1 MRKNSIMI
9 KNIVFD
15 VGMVLIDFCWA
26 QHCRNLGFSED
37 IIKAFDAN
45 MISSEYWDLM
55 DEGLISE
62 QDAIL
67 QFIKAMPQYKEQI
80 ELFWSKPEGF
90 VEEYPYAA
98 PMIQQLKKKG
108 YKVYLLS
115 NYPLGMYRVHW
126 PTFSFFKEVDGY
138 IVSAQECMKK
148 PDERIYRLLCDR
160 YQIKAEEC
168 LFVDDRQVN
177 VDAAISVGMES
188 VLFQGYDKLMKYLKI
203 EL

>member
-1 MRKNSIMI
+1 MDKNI

-37 IIKAFDAN
+37 IIECFDKN
-45 MISSEYWDLM
+45 MISSEYWDKM
-55 DEGLISE
+55 DEGIIME
-62 QDAIL
+62 EDAIRE
-67 QFIKAMPQYKEQI
+67 FIKAMPQYQEEI
-80 ELFWSKPEGF
+80 EIFWKHPEGF
-90 VEEYPYAA
+90 VQEYSYAT

-115 NYPLGMYRVHW
+115 NYPLGMYQVHW
-126 PTFSFFKEVDGY
+126 PMFSFFLEVDGY

-160 YQIKAEEC
+160 YQLKAEEC
-168 LFVDDRQVN
+168 LFIDDRQVN
-177 VDAAISVGMES
+177 VDAAITMGMKS
-188 VLFQGYDKLMKYLKI
+188 VLFEEYEELANYLNI
-203 EL
+203 EI

>member
-1 MRKNSIMI
+1 MSKNI

-26 QHCRNLGFSED
+26 QHCRNLGFDED
-37 IIKAFDAN
+37 VIEAFDKH
-45 MISSEYWDLM
+45 MISSNYWDQM
-55 DEGLISE
+55 DEGLLSE
-62 QDAIL
+62 KEAIA
-67 QFIKAMPQYKEQI
+67 QFIQAMPQYKEQI

-90 VEEYPYAA
+90 VEEYAYAT
-98 PMIQQLKKKG
+98 PMIRQLKEQG

-115 NYPLGMYRVHW
+115 NYPLGMYHVHW

-148 PDERIYRLLCDR
+148 PDERIYRLLCER
-160 YQIKAEEC
+160 YHVRAEEC
-168 LFVDDRQVN
+168 LFIDDRQVN
-177 VDAAISVGMES
+177 VDAAIAVGMEA
-188 VLFQGYDKLMKYLKI
+188 VLFEGYEQLMQYLKI